1 MATNCYRVAGM
12 PRKLVGMIEEHTLT
26 YADRPHGPSTATI
39 SKSGQA
45 SVAIT
50 DDGSS
55 LRIAFTGGDAFEI
68 AAKLL
73 WRECPSAAGRRRRI
87 DGRDHLVP
95 PDLRLMRVVPIGN
108 YAINLTF
115 SDGHD
120 RGVYPWDY
128 LTKLARRPT
137 VENFIMSEPEA
148 ENDSAWRG
156 Q

>member
-1 MATNCYRVAGM
+1 MA
-12 PRKLVGMIEEHTLT
+12 RKLIGMTDEHKCL
-26 YADRPHGPSTATI
+26 YADRSPEPLTGTRTER
-39 SKSGQA
+39 GRTT
-45 SVAIT
+45 VAIT
-50 DDGSS
+50 SDGAS
-55 LRIAFTGGDAFEI
+55 LRISCADGETLDI

-73 WRECPSAAGRRRRI
+73 WRACPSAAGRRRRI

-95 PDLRLMRVVPIGN
+95 ADLRLTRVQPIGN
-108 YAINLTF
+108 YAVNLAF

-128 LTKLARRPT
+128 LTELARRPT